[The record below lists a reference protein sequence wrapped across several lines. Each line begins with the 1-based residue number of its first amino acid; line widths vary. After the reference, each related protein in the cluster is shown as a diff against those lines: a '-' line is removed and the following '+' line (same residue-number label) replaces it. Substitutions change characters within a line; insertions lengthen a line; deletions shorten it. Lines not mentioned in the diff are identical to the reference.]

1 MDNNQNDIITIDGV
15 DFVKNDTKGNAKKL
29 AEYIFQNE
37 KEIAMTYSKK
47 VADELY
53 TVRYEFEKKFKSLPL
68 EYDASE
74 IVLGAIDVTE
84 KKESFW
90 ERKASKY
97 FNVYKENWFAR
108 AKYLGQLMDLDI
120 KALTSALSYEA
131 YRRAKE
137 DLIALT
143 MDVYKRVNYESVGDR
158 LIEKTYE
165 QLMNYYRETIDDNII
180 YEDNKKG
187 NIDAYEYMDSE
198 VENNSNEDLYIDL
211 MDCNKS
217 SEDDNKEDENNE
229 EQSM

>member
-15 DFVKNDTKGNAKKL
+15 DFVRNDTKGNAKKL

-108 AKYLGQLMDLDI
+108 AKFLDELMDMDT
-120 KALTSALSYEA
+120 KALISALNYEA

-137 DLIALT
+137 DLIALS

-187 NIDAYEYMDSE
+187 NINAYEYMDSE
-198 VENNSNEDLYIDL
+198 VENNLNEDLYIDL
-211 MDCNKS
+211 MDCNRS

-229 EQSM
+229 KQSM

>member
-1 MDNNQNDIITIDGV
+1 MDNNQNDIITIDGI
-15 DFVKNDTKGNAKKL
+15 DFVRNDTKGNAKKL

-68 EYDASE
+68 EYDTSE

-108 AKYLGQLMDLDI
+108 AKFLDELMDMDT
-120 KALTSALSYEA
+120 KALISALNYEA

-137 DLIALT
+137 DLIALS

-198 VENNSNEDLYIDL
+198 VENNLNEDLYIDL
-211 MDCNKS
+211 MNSNKS
-217 SEDDNKEDENNE
+217 SEDDNKENENNE
-229 EQSM
+229 EPSM